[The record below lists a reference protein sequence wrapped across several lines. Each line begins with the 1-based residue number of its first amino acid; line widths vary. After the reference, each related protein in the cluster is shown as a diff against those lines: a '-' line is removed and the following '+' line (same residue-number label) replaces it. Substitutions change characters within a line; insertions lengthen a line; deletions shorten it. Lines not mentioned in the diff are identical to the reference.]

1 MLTSNFWF
9 QLPCVSQYR
18 HPLLFV
24 TPSPLQQVPGYCHS
38 LFLCRG
44 FTKYWGVAFLFQ
56 SEERL
61 ASEESPDPNGNP
73 IKCEGKRSRQR
84 SIRGIYV
91 MSTRCPCSTQ
101 RRCSTSD
108 TTTRFLCSHRHE
120 HLVRCNL
127 HCRRGNPGNRPS
139 CHVASCSRLF
149 ITINLIPWHS
159 QSQRSRGPAVTKDSR
174 DNWFWFPVTYP
185 TQRDSYALP
194 RFHPLLFFA
203 SLPTTSGDDILSLPQ
218 LSWTAAMN
226 PPHPFTFPCWT
237 K

>member
-1 MLTSNFWF
+1 
-9 QLPCVSQYR
+9 
-18 HPLLFV
+18 
-24 TPSPLQQVPGYCHS
+24 
-38 LFLCRG
+38 
-44 FTKYWGVAFLFQ
+44 
-56 SEERL
+56 
-61 ASEESPDPNGNP
+61 
-73 IKCEGKRSRQR
+73 
-84 SIRGIYV
+84 

-108 TTTRFLCSHRHE
+108 TTTRFLCTHRHE

-203 SLPTTSGDDILSLPQ
+203 SLPPPPLATTYSVSHNYREQRLWTHRTLLPFLAGPSSGQRYWRRDTRRQDVNINGTISQISLFNCPIPQ
-218 LSWTAAMN
+218 NAPRWNRNVHIIDM
-226 PPHPFTFPCWT
+226 WM
-237 K
+237 